1 MTELGQK
8 LTEAREAK
16 GLSIDQ
22 LHEITKIQK
31 RHLVAIEEGNYNVL
45 PGTFYAR
52 AFIKQYADAVG
63 LNGEEL
69 LVEYQSTIPQSEKHD
84 VPQVST
90 GQKTQE
96 TMQKSSSWPIA
107 DHMPKILIA
116 LLVIAFGVVVWF
128 VIQALTGK
136 DDRQVPNAQSEK
148 IEVQKAKNSPLDTKK
163 DEEKAEEPKKEEPKK
178 EEPKKEEPKKEEP
191 KKEEP
196 KKEEPKKEEPK
207 KEEPKKEEPKKEE
220 QKGQPAGENE
230 IKLVG
235 TDKIT
240 STLEIHN
247 NKALELEITTKDA
260 SYIGIKNEAGNDIF
274 SGTLQAGQTQKYD
287 LSTAKEVN
295 LNIGSAP
302 NVEFKLNGQ
311 VVTFPLNPEENYH
324 QKFLIK
330 NQGIGQP
337 AQ

>member
-8 LTEAREAK
+8 LTEARETK

-31 RHLVAIEEGNYNVL
+31 RHLVAIEEGNYDVL
-45 PGTFYAR
+45 PGAFYAR

-69 LVEYQSTIPQSEKHD
+69 LVEYQSTIPQSEKRE

-136 DDRQVPNAQSEK
+136 DDRQVQNAQSEK

-163 DEEKAEEPKKEEPKK
+163 DEAKAEEPKKEEPKK
-178 EEPKKEEPKKEEP
+178 EE
-191 KKEEP
+191 
-196 KKEEPKKEEPK
+196 
-207 KEEPKKEEPKKEE
+207 
-220 QKGQPAGENE
+220 QPAQPTGQQEV
-230 IKLVG
+230 KVVG
-235 TDKIT
+235 TSGKV

-247 NKALELEITTKDA
+247 NKTLELEISAKGA
-260 SYIGIKNEAGNDIF
+260 SYVDVKDDAGNEILNTTVQ
-274 SGTLQAGQTQKYD
+274 SGQTEKRD
-287 LSTAKEVN
+287 LSTVKEVR

-302 NVEFKLNGQ
+302 NVEIKLNGQ
-311 VVTFPLNPEENYH
+311 VVTFPLDPAKEYH
-324 QKFLIK
+324 QRLVIK
-330 NQGIGQP
+330 NQGIGQA

>member
-31 RHLVAIEEGNYNVL
+31 RHLVAIEEGNYDVL
-45 PGTFYAR
+45 PGAFYAR

-69 LVEYQSTIPQSEKHD
+69 LVEYQSTIPQSEKRE
-84 VPQVST
+84 VPQIST

-163 DEEKAEEPKKEEPKK
+163 DEAKAEEPKKEEPKK
-178 EEPKKEEPKKEEP
+178 EE
-191 KKEEP
+191 
-196 KKEEPKKEEPK
+196 
-207 KEEPKKEEPKKEE
+207 
-220 QKGQPAGENE
+220 QPAQPTGQQEV
-230 IKLVG
+230 KVVG
-235 TDKIT
+235 TSGKV

-247 NKALELEITTKDA
+247 NKTLELEISAKGA
-260 SYIGIKNEAGNDIF
+260 SYVDVKDDAGNEILNTTVQ
-274 SGTLQAGQTQKYD
+274 SGQTEKRD
-287 LSTAKEVN
+287 LSTVKEVR

-302 NVEFKLNGQ
+302 NVEIKLNGQ
-311 VVTFPLNPEENYH
+311 VVTFPLDPAKEYH
-324 QKFLIK
+324 QRLVIK
-330 NQGIGQP
+330 NQGIGQA

>member
-31 RHLVAIEEGNYNVL
+31 RHLVAIEEGNYDVL
-45 PGTFYAR
+45 PGAFYAR

-69 LVEYQSTIPQSEKHD
+69 LVEYQSTIPQSEKRE

-136 DDRQVPNAQSEK
+136 DDRQVQNAQSEK

-163 DEEKAEEPKKEEPKK
+163 DEAKAEEPKKEEPKK
-178 EEPKKEEPKKEEP
+178 EEPKKEE
-191 KKEEP
+191 
-196 KKEEPKKEEPK
+196 
-207 KEEPKKEEPKKEE
+207 
-220 QKGQPAGENE
+220 QPAQPAQPTGQQEV
-230 IKLVG
+230 KVVG
-235 TDKIT
+235 TSGKV

-247 NKALELEITTKDA
+247 NKTLELEISAKGA
-260 SYIGIKNEAGNDIF
+260 SYVDVKDDAGNEILNTTVQ
-274 SGTLQAGQTQKYD
+274 SGQTEKRD
-287 LSTAKEVN
+287 LSTVKEVR

-302 NVEFKLNGQ
+302 NVEIKLNGQ
-311 VVTFPLNPEENYH
+311 VVTFPLDPAKEYH
-324 QKFLIK
+324 QRLVIK
-330 NQGIGQP
+330 NQGIGQA

>member
-31 RHLVAIEEGNYNVL
+31 RHLVAIEEGNYDVL
-45 PGTFYAR
+45 PGAFYAR
-52 AFIKQYADAVG
+52 AFIKQHADAVG

-136 DDRQVPNAQSEK
+136 DDRHVPNAQSEK

-178 EEPKKEEPKKEEP
+178 EEPKKEE
-191 KKEEP
+191 
-196 KKEEPKKEEPK
+196 
-207 KEEPKKEEPKKEE
+207 
-220 QKGQPAGENE
+220 QPAQPTGQQE
-230 IKLVG
+230 IKVVG
-235 TDKIT
+235 TTGKV

-247 NKALELEITTKDA
+247 NKTLELEISGKGA
-260 SYIGIKNEAGNDIF
+260 SYVDVKDDAGNEILNTTVQ
-274 SGTLQAGQTQKYD
+274 GGQTEKRD
-287 LSTAKEVN
+287 LSTVKEVR

-302 NVEFKLNGQ
+302 NVEIKLNGQ
-311 VVTFPLNPEENYH
+311 VVAFPLDPEKEYH
-324 QKFLIK
+324 QRLVIK

>member
-31 RHLVAIEEGNYNVL
+31 RHLVAIEEGNYDVL
-45 PGTFYAR
+45 PGAFYAR

-69 LVEYQSTIPQSEKHD
+69 LVEYQSTIPQSEKRE

-163 DEEKAEEPKKEEPKK
+163 DEAKAEEPKKEEPKK
-178 EEPKKEEPKKEEP
+178 EE
-191 KKEEP
+191 
-196 KKEEPKKEEPK
+196 
-207 KEEPKKEEPKKEE
+207 
-220 QKGQPAGENE
+220 QPAQPTGQQEV
-230 IKLVG
+230 KVVG
-235 TDKIT
+235 TSGKV

-247 NKALELEITTKDA
+247 NKTLELEISAKGA
-260 SYIGIKNEAGNDIF
+260 SYVDVKDDEGNEILNTTVQ
-274 SGTLQAGQTQKYD
+274 SGQTEKRD
-287 LSTAKEVN
+287 LSTVKEVR

-302 NVEFKLNGQ
+302 NVEIKLNGQ
-311 VVTFPLNPEENYH
+311 VVTFPLDPAKEYH
-324 QKFLIK
+324 QRLVIK
-330 NQGIGQP
+330 NQGIGQA

>member
-8 LTEAREAK
+8 LKEAREAK
-16 GLSIDQ
+16 GLTIDQ

-31 RHLVAIEEGNYNVL
+31 RHLVAIEEGNYDVL
-45 PGTFYAR
+45 PGAFYAR

-69 LVEYQSTIPQSEKHD
+69 LVEHQSTIPQSEKRE

-107 DHMPKILIA
+107 DHMPKILVA
-116 LLVIAFGVVVWF
+116 LLVIAVGVVIWF
-128 VIQALTGK
+128 VFQALTGK
-136 DDRQVPNAQSEK
+136 DDEKVPSAQSEK
-148 IEVQKAKNSPLDTKK
+148 IEVQKAKDSPLDTKK
-163 DEEKAEEPKKEEPKK
+163 DEVKAEEPKKEEPKK

-196 KKEEPKKEEPK
+196 KKEE
-207 KEEPKKEEPKKEE
+207 
-220 QKGQPAGENE
+220 QPAQPTGQQEV
-230 IKLVG
+230 KVVG
-235 TDKIT
+235 TTGKV

-247 NKALELEITTKDA
+247 NKTLELEISAKGTSYVDVKDD
-260 SYIGIKNEAGNDIF
+260 AGNEILNTTVQ
-274 SGTLQAGQTQKYD
+274 SGQTEKRD
-287 LSTAKEVN
+287 VSTLKEVR

-302 NVEFKLNGQ
+302 NVEIKLNGQ
-311 VVTFPLNPEENYH
+311 VLAFPLDPQKEYH
-324 QKFLIK
+324 QRLVIK
-330 NQGIGQP
+330 NQGIEQP

>member
-8 LTEAREAK
+8 LKEAREAK

-31 RHLVAIEEGNYNVL
+31 RHLVAIEEGNYDVL
-45 PGTFYAR
+45 PGAFYAR

-69 LVEYQSTIPQSEKHD
+69 LVEHQSTIPQSEKRE

-107 DHMPKILIA
+107 DHMPKILVA
-116 LLVIAFGVVVWF
+116 LLVIAVGVVIWF
-128 VIQALTGK
+128 VFQALTGK
-136 DDRQVPNAQSEK
+136 DDEKVPSAQSEK
-148 IEVQKAKNSPLDTKK
+148 IEVQKAKDSPLDTKK
-163 DEEKAEEPKKEEPKK
+163 DEVKAEEPKKEEPKK

-191 KKEEP
+191 KI
-196 KKEEPKKEEPK
+196 
-207 KEEPKKEEPKKEE
+207 EE
-220 QKGQPAGENE
+220 QPAQPTGQQEV
-230 IKLVG
+230 KVVG
-235 TDKIT
+235 TTGKV

-247 NKALELEITTKDA
+247 NKTLELELSGKGA
-260 SYIGIKNEAGNDIF
+260 SYVDVKDDAGNVILNATVQEGQIEKRDV
-274 SGTLQAGQTQKYD
+274 STL
-287 LSTAKEVN
+287 KEVR
-295 LNIGSAP
+295 LNIGNAT
-302 NVEFKLNGQ
+302 NVEVKLNGQ
-311 VVTFPLNPEENYH
+311 VVAYPLDPEKELH
-324 QKFLIK
+324 QRLVIK
-330 NQGIGQP
+330 NQGIEQP

>member
-31 RHLVAIEEGNYNVL
+31 RHLVAIEEGNYDVL
-45 PGTFYAR
+45 PGAFYAR

-69 LVEYQSTIPQSEKHD
+69 LVEYQSTIPQSEKRE

-136 DDRQVPNAQSEK
+136 DDRQVQNAQSEK

-163 DEEKAEEPKKEEPKK
+163 DEAKAEEPKKEEPKK
-178 EEPKKEEPKKEEP
+178 EEPKKEE
-191 KKEEP
+191 
-196 KKEEPKKEEPK
+196 
-207 KEEPKKEEPKKEE
+207 
-220 QKGQPAGENE
+220 QPAQPTGQQEV
-230 IKLVG
+230 KVVG
-235 TDKIT
+235 TSGKV

-247 NKALELEITTKDA
+247 NKTLELEISAKGA
-260 SYIGIKNEAGNDIF
+260 SYVDVKDDVGNEILNTTVQ
-274 SGTLQAGQTQKYD
+274 SGQTEKRD
-287 LSTAKEVN
+287 LSTVKEVR

-302 NVEFKLNGQ
+302 NVEIKLNGQ
-311 VVTFPLNPEENYH
+311 VVTFPLDPAKEYH
-324 QKFLIK
+324 QRLVIK
-330 NQGIGQP
+330 NQGIGQA

>member
-31 RHLVAIEEGNYNVL
+31 RHLVAIEEGNYDVL
-45 PGTFYAR
+45 PGAFYAR

-69 LVEYQSTIPQSEKHD
+69 LVEYQSTIPQSERHD

-116 LLVIAFGVVVWF
+116 LLVIACGVVVWF

-163 DEEKAEEPKKEEPKK
+163 DEAKA
-178 EEPKKEEPKKEEP
+178 
-191 KKEEP
+191 
-196 KKEEPKKEEPK
+196 EEPK

-247 NKALELEITTKDA
+247 NKALELEITTKNA
-260 SYIGIKNEAGNDIF
+260 SYVGIKNEAGNDIF

-311 VVTFPLNPEENYH
+311 VVTFPLNPDENYH

-330 NQGIGQP
+330 NLGIGQA

>member
-8 LTEAREAK
+8 LKEARGTK

-31 RHLVAIEEGNYNVL
+31 RHLVAIEEGNYDVL
-45 PGTFYAR
+45 PGAFYAR

-63 LNGEEL
+63 LSGEEL
-69 LVEYQSTIPQSEKHD
+69 LVEYQSTIPQSEKRD

-107 DHMPKILIA
+107 DHMPKILVA
-116 LLVIAFGVVVWF
+116 LLVIAVGVVIWF
-128 VIQALTGK
+128 VFQALTGK
-136 DDRQVPNAQSEK
+136 DDEKVPNAQSENFEDK
-148 IEVQKAKNSPLDTKK
+148 KAENSPLDTKK
-163 DEEKAEEPKKEEPKK
+163 EEVKAEEPKKEEPKK
-178 EEPKKEEPKKEEP
+178 EEPKKEEPKKEEQP
-191 KKEEP
+191 TGQEEV
-196 KKEEPKKEEPK
+196 KV
-207 KEEPKKEEPKKEE
+207 
-220 QKGQPAGENE
+220 
-230 IKLVG
+230 VG
-235 TDKIT
+235 TAGKE

-247 NKALELEITTKDA
+247 NKTLELEITTKGA
-260 SYIGIKNEAGNDIF
+260 SYVGIKNEAGNDIF
-274 SGTLQAGQTQKYD
+274 SGTIEEGQTQKYD
-287 LSTAKEVN
+287 LSTAKVVN

-330 NQGIGQP
+330 NLGIEQP

>member
-1 MTELGQK
+1 MLVVTELGQK
-8 LTEAREAK
+8 LKEARGTK

-31 RHLVAIEEGNYNVL
+31 RHLVAIEEGNYDVL
-45 PGTFYAR
+45 PGAFYAR

-69 LVEYQSTIPQSEKHD
+69 LVEYQSTIPQSEKRD

-107 DHMPKILIA
+107 DHMPKILVA
-116 LLVIAFGVVVWF
+116 LLVIAIGVVIWF
-128 VIQALTGK
+128 VFQALTGK
-136 DDRQVPNAQSEK
+136 DDEKVPNAQSEK
-148 IEVQKAKNSPLDTKK
+148 IEVKKAENSPLDTKK
-163 DEEKAEEPKKEEPKK
+163 DEVKAEEPKKEEPKK
-178 EEPKKEEPKKEEP
+178 EE
-191 KKEEP
+191 
-196 KKEEPKKEEPK
+196 
-207 KEEPKKEEPKKEE
+207 
-220 QKGQPAGENE
+220 QPAQQTGQQE
-230 IKLVG
+230 IKVIG
-235 TDKIT
+235 TTGKE

-247 NKALELEITTKDA
+247 NKTLELEITTKGA
-260 SYIGIKNEAGNDIF
+260 SYVGIKNEAGNDIF
-274 SGTLQAGQTQKYD
+274 SGTIEEGQTQKYD
-287 LSTAKEVN
+287 LSTAKVVN

-330 NQGIGQP
+330 NLGIEQP

>member
-1 MTELGQK
+1 MLVVTELGQK

-31 RHLVAIEEGNYNVL
+31 RHLVAIEEGNYDVL
-45 PGTFYAR
+45 PGAFYAR

-69 LVEYQSTIPQSEKHD
+69 LVEYQSTIPQSEKRE

-136 DDRQVPNAQSEK
+136 DDRQVQNAQSEK

-163 DEEKAEEPKKEEPKK
+163 DEAKAEEPKKEEPKK
-178 EEPKKEEPKKEEP
+178 EEPKKEEPKKEE
-191 KKEEP
+191 
-196 KKEEPKKEEPK
+196 
-207 KEEPKKEEPKKEE
+207 
-220 QKGQPAGENE
+220 QPAQPTGQQEV
-230 IKLVG
+230 KVVG
-235 TDKIT
+235 TSGKV

-247 NKALELEITTKDA
+247 NKTLELEISAKGA
-260 SYIGIKNEAGNDIF
+260 SYVDVKDDAGNEILNTTVQ
-274 SGTLQAGQTQKYD
+274 SGQTEKRD
-287 LSTAKEVN
+287 LSTVKEVR

-302 NVEFKLNGQ
+302 NVEIKLNGQ
-311 VVTFPLNPEENYH
+311 VVTFPLDPAKEYH
-324 QKFLIK
+324 QRLVIK
-330 NQGIGQP
+330 NQGIGQA

>member
-178 EEPKKEEPKKEEP
+178 EE
-191 KKEEP
+191 
-196 KKEEPKKEEPK
+196 
-207 KEEPKKEEPKKEE
+207 

>member
-31 RHLVAIEEGNYNVL
+31 RHLVAIEEGNYDVL
-45 PGTFYAR
+45 PGAFYAR

-69 LVEYQSTIPQSEKHD
+69 LVEYQSTIPQSEKRE

-136 DDRQVPNAQSEK
+136 DDRQVPNAQGEK
-148 IEVQKAKNSPLDTKK
+148 IEVQKAKDSPLDTKK
-163 DEEKAEEPKKEEPKK
+163 DEAKAEEPKKEEPKK
-178 EEPKKEEPKKEEP
+178 EEPKKEE
-191 KKEEP
+191 
-196 KKEEPKKEEPK
+196 
-207 KEEPKKEEPKKEE
+207 
-220 QKGQPAGENE
+220 QPAQPTGQQE
-230 IKLVG
+230 IKVVG
-235 TDKIT
+235 TTGKV

-247 NKALELEITTKDA
+247 NKTLELEISGKGA
-260 SYIGIKNEAGNDIF
+260 SYVDVKDDAGNEILNTTVQ
-274 SGTLQAGQTQKYD
+274 GGQIEKHD
-287 LSTAKEVN
+287 LSTVKEVR
-295 LNIGSAP
+295 LNIGNAP
-302 NVEFKLNGQ
+302 NVEVKLNGQ
-311 VVTFPLNPEENYH
+311 VVAFPLDPEKELH
-324 QKFLIK
+324 QRLVIK
-330 NQGIGQP
+330 NQGIGQA

>member
-8 LTEAREAK
+8 LKEAREAK
-16 GLSIDQ
+16 GLSMDQ

-31 RHLVAIEEGNYNVL
+31 RHLVAIEEGNYDVL
-45 PGTFYAR
+45 PGAFYAR

-69 LVEYQSTIPQSEKHD
+69 LVEYQSTIPQSENRE

-116 LLVIAFGVVVWF
+116 LLVIVFGVVVWF
-128 VIQALTGK
+128 VIQMLTGK
-136 DDRQVPNAQSEK
+136 DDGQVPNAQSEK
-148 IEVQKAKNSPLDTKK
+148 IEVQKAKDSPLDTKK
-163 DEEKAEEPKKEEPKK
+163 DEVKAEEPKKEEPKK
-178 EEPKKEEPKKEEP
+178 EE
-191 KKEEP
+191 
-196 KKEEPKKEEPK
+196 
-207 KEEPKKEEPKKEE
+207 
-220 QKGQPAGENE
+220 QPAQPTGQQEV
-230 IKLVG
+230 KVVG
-235 TDKIT
+235 TTGKV

-247 NKALELEITTKDA
+247 NKTLELEISAKGA
-260 SYIGIKNEAGNDIF
+260 SYVDVKDDAGNEILNT
-274 SGTLQAGQTQKYD
+274 TLQSGQAEKRD
-287 LSTAKEVN
+287 LSTAKEVR

-302 NVEFKLNGQ
+302 NVEIKLNGQ
-311 VVTFPLNPEENYH
+311 VVTFPLDPEKEYH
-324 QKFLIK
+324 QRLVIK

>member
-8 LTEAREAK
+8 LKEARGTK

-31 RHLVAIEEGNYNVL
+31 RHLVAIEEGNYDVL
-45 PGTFYAR
+45 PGAFYAR

-69 LVEYQSTIPQSEKHD
+69 LVEYQSTIPQSEKRD

-116 LLVIAFGVVVWF
+116 LLVIAFGVVIWF
-128 VIQALTGK
+128 VFQALTGK
-136 DDRQVPNAQSEK
+136 GDEKVPNAQSEK
-148 IEVQKAKNSPLDTKK
+148 IEVKKAENSPLDTKK
-163 DEEKAEEPKKEEPKK
+163 EEAKAEEPKKEEPKK
-178 EEPKKEEPKKEEP
+178 EEPKKEE
-191 KKEEP
+191 
-196 KKEEPKKEEPK
+196 
-207 KEEPKKEEPKKEE
+207 
-220 QKGQPAGENE
+220 QPAQPTGQQEV
-230 IKLVG
+230 KVVG
-235 TDKIT
+235 TTGKV

-247 NKALELEITTKDA
+247 NKTLELEISGKGA
-260 SYIGIKNEAGNDIF
+260 SYVDVKDDTGNEILN
-274 SGTLQAGQTQKYD
+274 TTVQNGQTEKGD
-287 LSTAKEVN
+287 LSTEKEVR
-295 LNIGSAP
+295 LNIGNAT
-302 NVEFKLNGQ
+302 NVEVKLNGQ
-311 VVTFPLNPEENYH
+311 VVAYPLDPEKELH
-324 QKFLIK
+324 QRLVIK
-330 NQGIGQP
+330 NQGIEQP